1 MTVGAETPTRT
12 NCRVQTALAA
22 CIRSRGL
29 ANASGGTVPFGGV
42 SHWLRRREQVRLG
55 VRVPGVGREHVLRA
69 IKTDQGGLR
78 GGRHPSRRR
87 MTRAN
92 VPHRDAGSECR
103 AAHRFCTLN
112 DTNAKPESN
121 SDSRFGFLSLEVSMM
136 LSPSRSAWCGGRR
149 IRPIMSAVAS
159 EGLRSC
165 FCGRSA
171 RPHDPPPCRRSA
183 FGGVFD
189 LDAQPPDGDRSGDKT
204 KCMFLFFSYRQSAGA
219 AVSRKRRSVRR
230 SAERERATQQGTRP

>member
-1 MTVGAETPTRT
+1 MRT

-22 CIRSRGL
+22 CIRSHGL
-29 ANASGGTVPFGGV
+29 VDASGGTVPFGGV

-69 IKTDQGGLR
+69 IKTDQGRLR
-78 GGRHPSRRR
+78 GGRHPSRRH
-87 MTRAN
+87 MTRAT

-112 DTNAKPESN
+112 DTNAILESN
-121 SDSRFGFLSLEVSMM
+121 SDDRFGFLSLEVSMM
-136 LSPSRSAWCGGRR
+136 LSPSRSAWCGGRC

-165 FCGRSA
+165 FCGRPL

-183 FGGVFD
+183 FGGVFHP
-189 LDAQPPDGDRSGDKT
+189 DAQPPDGDRSGDKT
-204 KCMFLFFSYRQSAGA
+204 KWALLFFSYRQAPAPGRSANADGR
-219 AVSRKRRSVRR
+219 RKRRGVRR
-230 SAERERATQQGTRP
+230 SAEREQAT